1 MFSSMTIS
9 QLRTL
14 LRAREVSAEEVV
26 ISVFDQI
33 DKVEGDIEA
42 YVTLCRSEALV
53 QAKRADALLKEGNA
67 PDLCG
72 IPIAIKD
79 NISTAGLKTTCAS
92 RILDDYVPPFDATVV
107 TKLKEAGVV
116 IVGKTNLD
124 EFALGSSTENSQF
137 HVTRNPWDRS
147 RVPGGS
153 SGGSAA
159 AVAAGEAIAALGS
172 DTGGSIRQPA
182 AFCGIVGL
190 KPTYGLVSRYGLIPA
205 APSLDHVG
213 PLTRDVRDAALV
225 LQAIAGWDGKDPTSV
240 QKELPNYEAVLSED
254 ITGLVVGL
262 PKELLDNELDPEAK
276 EAIFGVANVLESL
289 GARVEA
295 ISLPHA
301 EYAMASFYLIASAEI
316 SSSLACFDG
325 VRLGKR
331 YGEAKDTTSMFMKT
345 RGQLGIEA
353 KRRILVGTAILQ
365 EDNYTTYFVKAQKV
379 RTKIREDFQQAFG
392 RCDVI
397 LSPTTPTPAFTLGHK
412 LDRPVIMY
420 KSDVYTS
427 LANLAGIPAL
437 SVPCGYTEGG
447 LPLGMQI
454 MGKPFDEATVLK
466 VGHLYEQQTA
476 SERRLP
482 QKEVKANG

>member
-1 MFSSMTIS
+1 MFDDR
-9 QLRTL
+9 QVRY
-14 LRAREVSAEEVV
+14 
-26 ISVFDQI
+26 F
-33 DKVEGDIEA
+33 
-42 YVTLCRSEALV
+42 VTLCRSEALV

-240 QKELPNYEAVLSED
+240 QKELPNYEAVLSEY

-289 GARVEA
+289 GARWKR
-295 ISLPHA
+295 SLYP
-301 EYAMASFYLIASAEI
+301 MPN
-316 SSSLACFDG
+316 
-325 VRLGKR
+325 
-331 YGEAKDTTSMFMKT
+331 TPW
-345 RGQLGIEA
+345 
-353 KRRILVGTAILQ
+353 LVFI
-365 EDNYTTYFVKAQKV
+365 
-379 RTKIREDFQQAFG
+379 
-392 RCDVI
+392 
-397 LSPTTPTPAFTLGHK
+397 
-412 LDRPVIMY
+412 
-420 KSDVYTS
+420 
-427 LANLAGIPAL
+427 
-437 SVPCGYTEGG
+437 
-447 LPLGMQI
+447 
-454 MGKPFDEATVLK
+454 
-466 VGHLYEQQTA
+466 
-476 SERRLP
+476 
-482 QKEVKANG
+482 